1 MISVHLGP
9 VFLFENLAKRLVLF
23 LFSVYSVVF
32 AWFFDHRIHGIHGR
46 IPILLILFADAPD
59 PYFRTRWLVPPQQTK
74 RKTGGTSPRVRL
86 VLYLWIHVGLEEGF
100 LGLDGADEDE
110 FVVGAEHLGWLKMD
124 EVGVLAVD
132 FTLYGDNAATG
143 AFTDLRLN

>member
-23 LFSVYSVVF
+23 LFSVYSVYSVVF

-74 RKTGGTSPRVRL
+74 RKTGGTSMRVRL
-86 VLYLWIHVGLEEGF
+86 V
-100 LGLDGADEDE
+100 
-110 FVVGAEHLGWLKMD
+110 
-124 EVGVLAVD
+124 
-132 FTLYGDNAATG
+132 FTLHFSHAEPRRNTKEWGQERPRACFDA
-143 AFTDLRLN
+143 R